1 MFKGLKQIFSARNKD
16 IRKKILFTLLILFI
30 YKVGTAVRVPG
41 TENITQDLGFLE
53 LLNVMGG
60 GSLKNFSIFALGVT
74 PYISASIIIQLLQMD
89 IIPYFSNLAKEGH
102 TGRVKLN
109 KITRYLGIV
118 FAFLQGLVMSFSF
131 LGGNASAVEYLRVS
145 LILTAGTCFLLW
157 LGDQIT
163 SKGVGNGI
171 SMLIMAGILISTP
184 SMMADAFGS
193 FVVSG
198 SVQEV
203 ALGVT
208 KFILFILVYLAIIVG
223 VVFIEKSERRIP
235 IQYSNKTTSAYGA
248 KQAYIP
254 FKLNSAGVMPVI
266 FASILISIPAFIASF
281 IKNDSF
287 SLFINKY
294 ISYNTV
300 TGFIL
305 YILLII
311 LFTYLYTFMASGL
324 RPKELAENLNKQGGY
339 IPGVRPGNETKG
351 YISKILSRT
360 TFIGALFL
368 IVIAGLPILVSNLST
383 LPTSVTVGG
392 TGLLIVVG
400 VALET
405 YSQIESAISAKQ
417 YERGYYRKW
426 KT

>member
-1 MFKGLKQIFSARNKD
+1 MFKNIKQIFSARNKD

-30 YKVGTAVRVPG
+30 YKLGTAVRVPG
-41 TENITQDLGFLE
+41 TENITEDLGFLE

-118 FAFLQGLVMSFSF
+118 LAFLQGLVMSFSF
-131 LGGNASAVEYLRVS
+131 LGASSGAVEYLRVS
-145 LILTAGTCFLLW
+145 VILTAGTCFLLW

-163 SKGVGNGI
+163 SKGVGNGV

-184 SMMADAFGS
+184 TMMKDAFSS

-198 SVQEV
+198 TVQEV
-203 ALGVT
+203 SLGVT
-208 KFILFILVYLAIIVG
+208 KFILFLLAYILIIVG

-235 IQYSNKTTSAYGA
+235 VQYSNKTLTAYGA
-248 KQAYIP
+248 KQTYIP

-266 FASILISIPAFIASF
+266 FASSLISIPSLIATF
-281 IKNDSF
+281 LKKDSF
-287 SLFINKY
+287 SLFVNKY
-294 ISYNTV
+294 INYNTV

-305 YILLII
+305 YILLIV

-339 IPGVRPGNETKG
+339 VPGVRPGNETKK
-351 YISKILSRT
+351 YITKVLSRT
-360 TFIGALFL
+360 TFMGAVFL
-368 IVIAGLPILVSNLST
+368 LVIAGIPILVSNLSS
-383 LPTSVTVGG
+383 LPTNVTVGG

-405 YSQIESAISAKQ
+405 YNQIESSLSARK
-417 YERGYYRKW
+417 YERSYRK
-426 KT
+426 

>member
-1 MFKGLKQIFSARNKD
+1 MFKGIKQIFSARNKD
-16 IRKKILFTLLILFI
+16 VKNKILFTLLILFI
-30 YKVGTAVRVPG
+30 YKLGTTVRVPG

-74 PYISASIIIQLLQMD
+74 PYISASIIVQLLQMD
-89 IIPYFSNLAKEGH
+89 IIPYFSNLAKEGYS
-102 TGRVKLN
+102 GRTKLN

-118 FAFLQGLVMSFSF
+118 LAFLQGLVMSFSF
-131 LGGNASAVEYLRVS
+131 LGESATSLDYLRVT

-163 SKGVGNGI
+163 RKGVGNGI
-171 SMLIMAGILISTP
+171 SILIMAGILISTP
-184 SMMADAFGS
+184 SMMVDAYNA

-198 SVQEV
+198 TVQEV

-208 KFILFILVYLAIIVG
+208 KFILFLLVYVAIIVG

-235 IQYSNKTTSAYGA
+235 VQYSNKTATAYGA
-248 KQAYIP
+248 KQTYIP
-254 FKLNSAGVMPVI
+254 FRLNSSGVMPVI
-266 FASILISIPAFIASF
+266 FASSLISIPSLIAAFV
-281 IKNDSF
+281 KKDSF
-287 SLFINKY
+287 SLFVNKY
-294 ISYNTV
+294 INYNTV

-305 YILLII
+305 YILLIV
-311 LFTYLYTFMASGL
+311 LFSYLYTFMAGL
-324 RPKELAENLNKQGGY
+324 KPKELAENLNKQGGY

-351 YISKILSRT
+351 YISKVLSRT
-360 TFIGALFL
+360 TFLGALFL
-368 IVIAGLPILVSNLST
+368 VVIAGLPIIVTNLSS

-405 YSQIESAISAKQ
+405 YNQIESTMSARK
-417 YERGYYRKW
+417 YERGYRR
-426 KT
+426 

>member
-1 MFKGLKQIFSARNKD
+1 MFKNIKQIFSARNKD
-16 IRKKILFTLLILFI
+16 VRNKILFTLLILFI
-30 YKVGTAVRVPG
+30 YKLGTAVRVPG
-41 TENITQDLGFLE
+41 TEDITQDLGFLE

-60 GSLKNFSIFALGVT
+60 GSLRNFSIFALGVT
-74 PYISASIIIQLLQMD
+74 PYISASIIVQLLQMD

-118 FAFLQGLVMSFSF
+118 LAFLQGLVMSFSF
-131 LGGNASAVEYLRVS
+131 LGEGATSIEYLRTT

-163 SKGVGNGI
+163 RKGVGNGI

-184 SMMADAFGS
+184 SMMIDAFSS
-193 FVVSG
+193 FVVIG
-198 SVQEV
+198 TAQET
-203 ALGVT
+203 ALGIT
-208 KFILFILVYLAIIVG
+208 KFVLFLLVYIAIIVG
-223 VVFIEKSERRIP
+223 VVFIEKSERRVP
-235 IQYSNKTTSAYGA
+235 VQYSNRTSTAYGA
-248 KQAYIP
+248 KQTYIP

-266 FASILISIPAFIASF
+266 FASSLISIPSLIATF
-281 IKNDSF
+281 IKKDSF
-287 SLFINKY
+287 SLFVNSYIN
-294 ISYNTV
+294 YNTV

-324 RPKELAENLNKQGGY
+324 KPKELAENLNKQGGY
-339 IPGVRPGNETKG
+339 VPGVRPGNETKS
-351 YISKILSRT
+351 YISKVLSRT
-360 TFIGALFL
+360 TFLGALFL
-368 IVIAGLPILVSNLST
+368 IIIAGLPILVSNMSS

-405 YSQIESAISAKQ
+405 YNQVESTLAARK
-417 YERGYYRKW
+417 YERGYK
-426 KT
+426 K

>member
-1 MFKGLKQIFSARNKD
+1 MFKNIKQVFSPSNKD
-16 IRKKILFTLLILFI
+16 IRNKILFTLLILFI
-30 YKVGTAVRVPG
+30 YKLGTAVRVPG
-41 TENITQDLGFLE
+41 TDNITEDLGFLE

-74 PYISASIIIQLLQMD
+74 PYISASIIVQLLQMD

-109 KITRYLGIV
+109 KITRYMGIIL
-118 FAFLQGLVMSFSF
+118 AFLQGLVMSFSF
-131 LGGNASAVEYLRVS
+131 LGESATAIEYLRVS

-163 SKGVGNGI
+163 RKGVGNGI

-184 SMMADAFGS
+184 SMMVDAFGS
-193 FVVSG
+193 FVVAG
-198 SVQEV
+198 TVQEV
-203 ALGVT
+203 ALGIT
-208 KFILFILVYLAIIVG
+208 KFVLFLLIYISIIIG
-223 VVFIEKSERRIP
+223 VVFIEKSERRVP
-235 IQYSNKTTSAYGA
+235 VQYSNRTSTAYGA
-248 KQAYIP
+248 KQTYIP

-266 FASILISIPAFIASF
+266 FASSLISIPSLIAAF

-294 ISYNTV
+294 INYSTV

-305 YILLII
+305 YVLLII

-324 RPKELAENLNKQGGY
+324 KPKELADNLNKNGGY
-339 IPGVRPGNETKG
+339 IPGVRPGVETKN
-351 YISKILSRT
+351 YIGKVLSRT
-360 TFIGALFL
+360 TFLGAAFL
-368 IVIAGLPILVSNLST
+368 IIIAGLPILVSNFSS

-405 YSQIESAISAKQ
+405 YNQIESTLSARK
-417 YERGYYRKW
+417 YERGYRK
-426 KT
+426 

>member
-1 MFKGLKQIFSARNKD
+1 MFKNFKQLFSARNKD
-16 IRKKILFTLLILFI
+16 LRKKILFTLFILFL
-30 YKVGTAVRVPG
+30 YKVGTSIRVPG

-74 PYISASIIIQLLQMD
+74 PYISASIIVQLLQMD

-109 KITRYLGIV
+109 KITRYIGIA
-118 FAFLQGLVMSFSF
+118 FAFLQGYVMSFSF
-131 LGGNASAVEYLRVS
+131 LGESSTALEYLRVS

-163 SKGVGNGI
+163 KKGVGNGI
-171 SMLIMAGILISTP
+171 SLLIMAGILISTP
-184 SMMADAFGS
+184 SMMVDAFGS

-198 SVQEV
+198 TTQEV
-203 ALGVT
+203 ALGIT
-208 KFILFILVYLAIIVG
+208 KFILFILLYVAIIVG

-235 IQYSNKTTSAYGA
+235 IQYSNRTTTAYGA
-248 KQAYIP
+248 KQTYIP
-254 FKLNSAGVMPVI
+254 LKLNSAGVMPVI
-266 FASILISIPAFIASF
+266 FASSLISIPSLIATF
-281 IKNDSF
+281 VKNDSF
-287 SLFINKY
+287 SLFVNSYIN
-294 ISYNTV
+294 YNTV

-305 YILLII
+305 YILFIV
-311 LFTYLYTFMASGL
+311 LFSYLYTFMATGL
-324 RPKELAENLNKQGGY
+324 KPKELAENLNKQGGY
-339 IPGVRPGNETKG
+339 IPGIRPGKETKN
-351 YISKILSRT
+351 YIGNVLSKT
-360 TFIGALFL
+360 TFLGALFL
-368 IVIAGLPILVSNLST
+368 IVIAGFPILAANISS

-405 YSQIESAISAKQ
+405 YNQIESTLSARS
-417 YERGYYRKW
+417 YERSYRR
-426 KT
+426 

>member
-1 MFKGLKQIFSARNKD
+1 MFKDIKQIFSARNKD
-16 IRKKILFTLLILFI
+16 VKNKILFTLLILFI
-30 YKVGTAVRVPG
+30 YKLGTTVRVPG

-74 PYISASIIIQLLQMD
+74 PYISASIIVQLLQMD
-89 IIPYFSNLAKEGH
+89 IIPYFSNLAKEGYS
-102 TGRVKLN
+102 GRTKLN
-109 KITRYLGIV
+109 KITRYLGIAL
-118 FAFLQGLVMSFSF
+118 AFLQGLVMSFSF
-131 LGGNASAVEYLRVS
+131 LGESATSLDYLRVT

-163 SKGVGNGI
+163 RKGVGNGI
-171 SMLIMAGILISTP
+171 SILIMAGILISTP
-184 SMMADAFGS
+184 SMMVDAYNA

-198 SVQEV
+198 TVQEV

-208 KFILFILVYLAIIVG
+208 KFILFLLVYVAIIVG

-235 IQYSNKTTSAYGA
+235 VQYSNKTATAYGA
-248 KQAYIP
+248 KQTYIP
-254 FKLNSAGVMPVI
+254 FRLNSSGVMPVI
-266 FASILISIPAFIASF
+266 FASSLISIPSLIAAFV
-281 IKNDSF
+281 KKDSF
-287 SLFINKY
+287 SLFVNKY
-294 ISYNTV
+294 INYNTV

-305 YILLII
+305 YILLIV
-311 LFTYLYTFMASGL
+311 LFSYLYTFMAGL
-324 RPKELAENLNKQGGY
+324 KPKELAENLNKQGGY

-351 YISKILSRT
+351 YISKVLSRT
-360 TFIGALFL
+360 TFLGALFL
-368 IVIAGLPILVSNLST
+368 VVIAGLPIIVTNLSS

-405 YSQIESAISAKQ
+405 YNQIESTMSARK
-417 YERGYYRKW
+417 YERGYRR
-426 KT
+426 

>member
-1 MFKGLKQIFSARNKD
+1 MFKGLKQIFSAGNKD
-16 IRKKILFTLLILFI
+16 IRKKIFFTLLILFV
-30 YKVGTAVRVPG
+30 YKLGTTVRVPG
-41 TENITQDLGFLE
+41 TESITDDLGFLE

-60 GSLKNFSIFALGVT
+60 GALREFSIFALGVT
-74 PYISASIIIQLLQMD
+74 PYISASIITQLLQMD

-118 FAFLQGLVMSFSF
+118 LAFLQGLLMSFSF
-131 LGGNASAVEYLRVS
+131 LGEGATAIEYLTTS

-163 SKGVGNGI
+163 QKGVGNGI

-184 SMMADAFGS
+184 AMMTDAFGA
-193 FVVSG
+193 FVVTG
-198 SVQEV
+198 TTQEV

-208 KFILFILVYLAIIVG
+208 KFVLFLLLYVAIIVG

-235 IQYSNKTTSAYGA
+235 IQYSNRTSTAYGA
-248 KQAYIP
+248 KQTYIP

-266 FASILISIPAFIASF
+266 FASSLISIPSLISAF

-287 SLFINKY
+287 SLFVNKY
-294 ISYNTV
+294 INYSSV

-305 YILLII
+305 YLLLII
-311 LFTYLYTFMASGL
+311 IFTYLYTFMATGL
-324 RPKELAENLNKQGGY
+324 KPKELSENLNKQGGY
-339 IPGVRPGNETKG
+339 IPGVRPGNETKK
-351 YISKILSRT
+351 YISSVLSKITLL
-360 TFIGALFL
+360 GALFL
-368 IVIAGLPILVSNLST
+368 VVIAGLPIFVSNISS
-383 LPTSVTVGG
+383 LPTSVRVGG

-405 YSQIESAISAKQ
+405 YNQIQSSLSARQ
-417 YERGYYRKW
+417 YERGYRK
-426 KT
+426 

>member
-1 MFKGLKQIFSARNKD
+1 MFKNLKQIFSPKNKD
-16 IRKKILFTLLILFI
+16 IRNKILFTLLILFI
-30 YKVGTAVRVPG
+30 YKLGTSVRVPG
-41 TENITQDLGFLE
+41 TDNITQDLGFLE
-53 LLNVMGG
+53 LLNVMSG
-60 GSLKNFSIFALGVT
+60 GSLRNFSIFALGVT

-89 IIPYFSNLAKEGH
+89 IVPYFSNLAKEGH
-102 TGRVKLN
+102 TGRVKIN

-118 FAFLQGLVMSFSF
+118 LAFLQGLVMSFSF
-131 LGGNASAVEYLRVS
+131 LGEGATAIEYLRVS

-163 SKGVGNGI
+163 QKGVGNGI

-184 SMMADAFGS
+184 SMMVDAFGS

-198 SVQEV
+198 TVQEV
-203 ALGVT
+203 AFGVT
-208 KFILFILVYLAIIVG
+208 KFILFLLVYVAIIVG

-235 IQYSNKTTSAYGA
+235 IQYSNRTSTAYGA
-248 KQAYIP
+248 KQTYIP

-266 FASILISIPAFIASF
+266 FASSLISIPSLIASF

-287 SLFINKY
+287 SLFVNSYIN
-294 ISYNTV
+294 YNTI

-305 YILLII
+305 YVLLII
-311 LFTYLYTFMASGL
+311 LFTYIYTFMATGL
-324 RPKELAENLNKQGGY
+324 KPKELADNLNKRGGY
-339 IPGVRPGNETKG
+339 IPGIRPGTETKK
-351 YISKILSRT
+351 YISKVLSRT
-360 TFIGALFL
+360 TFLGAVFL
-368 IVIAGLPILVSNLST
+368 VVIAGLPILVSNLSS

-405 YSQIESAISAKQ
+405 YNQIESRLEARR
-417 YERGYYRKW
+417 YERGYHK
-426 KT
+426 

>member
-1 MFKGLKQIFSARNKD
+1 MFKNIKQIFSPSNKD
-16 IRKKILFTLLILFI
+16 VRNKILFTLLILFI

-41 TENITQDLGFLE
+41 TDNITEDLGFLE

-74 PYISASIIIQLLQMD
+74 PYISASIIVQLLQMD

-109 KITRYLGIV
+109 KITRYLGIAL
-118 FAFLQGLVMSFSF
+118 AFLQGLVMSFSF
-131 LGGNASAVEYLRVS
+131 LGETATAIEYLRVS

-163 SKGVGNGI
+163 RKGVGNGI

-184 SMMADAFGS
+184 SMMVDAFSS
-193 FVVSG
+193 FVVTG
-198 SVQEV
+198 TVQEV
-203 ALGVT
+203 AFGVT
-208 KFILFILVYLAIIVG
+208 KFILFLLVYIAIIVG
-223 VVFIEKSERRIP
+223 VVFIEKSERRVP
-235 IQYSNKTTSAYGA
+235 VQYTNRTSTAYGA
-248 KQAYIP
+248 KQTYIP

-266 FASILISIPAFIASF
+266 FASSLISIPSLIAAF
-281 IKNDSF
+281 IKNDNF

-294 ISYNTV
+294 INYSTV

-305 YILLII
+305 YILLIV
-311 LFTYLYTFMASGL
+311 LFSYLYTFMASGL
-324 RPKELAENLNKQGGY
+324 KPKELAENLNKNGGY
-339 IPGVRPGNETKG
+339 IPGIRPGGETKE
-351 YISKILSRT
+351 YISKVLSRT
-360 TFIGALFL
+360 TFLGALFL
-368 IVIAGLPILVSNLST
+368 VVIAGLPILVSNFSS

-405 YSQIESAISAKQ
+405 YNQIESTLSARK
-417 YERGYYRKW
+417 YERGYRK
-426 KT
+426 

>member
-1 MFKGLKQIFSARNKD
+1 MFKNIKQIFSARNKD
-16 IRKKILFTLLILFI
+16 IKNKILFTLLILFI
-30 YKVGTAVRVPG
+30 YKLGTAVRVPG

-74 PYISASIIIQLLQMD
+74 PYISASIIVQLLQMD
-89 IIPYFSNLAKEGH
+89 IIPYFSNLAKEGYS
-102 TGRVKLN
+102 GRTKLN
-109 KITRYLGIV
+109 KITRYLGIAL
-118 FAFLQGLVMSFSF
+118 AFLQGLVMSFSF
-131 LGGNASAVEYLRVS
+131 LGEAATSMEYLRVT

-163 SKGVGNGI
+163 RKGVGNGI
-171 SMLIMAGILISTP
+171 SILIMAGILISTP
-184 SMMADAFGS
+184 SMMVDAFSS

-198 SVQEV
+198 TTQEV

-208 KFILFILVYLAIIVG
+208 KFILFLLVYIAIVVG
-223 VVFIEKSERRIP
+223 VVFIEKSERRVP
-235 IQYSNKTTSAYGA
+235 IQYSNRTSTAYGA
-248 KQAYIP
+248 KQTYIP

-266 FASILISIPAFIASF
+266 FASSLVSIPSLIATF
-281 IKNDSF
+281 LKKDSF
-287 SLFINKY
+287 SLFVNSYIN
-294 ISYNTV
+294 YNTV

-305 YILLII
+305 YVLLII

-324 RPKELAENLNKQGGY
+324 KPKEVAENINKQGGY
-339 IPGVRPGNETKG
+339 VPGIRPGNETKN
-351 YISKILSRT
+351 YISKVLSRT
-360 TFIGALFL
+360 TFLGAIFL
-368 IVIAGLPILVSNLST
+368 VIIAGLPILVSNLSS

-405 YSQIESAISAKQ
+405 YNQIESSLSARK
-417 YERGYYRKW
+417 YERDYRK
-426 KT
+426 

>member
-1 MFKGLKQIFSARNKD
+1 MFKNVKQIFTPSNKD
-16 IRKKILFTLLILFI
+16 IRNKILFTLLILFI

-41 TENITQDLGFLE
+41 TDNITEDLGFLE

-74 PYISASIIIQLLQMD
+74 PYISASIIVQLLQMD
-89 IIPYFSNLAKEGH
+89 IIPYFSNLAKEGY

-109 KITRYLGIV
+109 KITRYLGIAL
-118 FAFLQGLVMSFSF
+118 AFLQGLVMSFSF
-131 LGGNASAVEYLRVS
+131 LGQTATSIEYLRVS

-163 SKGVGNGI
+163 RKGVGNGI

-184 SMMADAFGS
+184 SMMVDAFGS
-193 FVVSG
+193 FVVTG
-198 SVQEV
+198 TVQET
-203 ALGVT
+203 AFGIT
-208 KFILFILVYLAIIVG
+208 KFILFLLIYISIIVG

-235 IQYSNKTTSAYGA
+235 VQYSNRTSTAYGA
-248 KQAYIP
+248 KQTYIP

-266 FASILISIPAFIASF
+266 FASSLISIPSLIAAF
-281 IKNDSF
+281 IKNDNF

-294 ISYNTV
+294 INYSTV

-311 LFTYLYTFMASGL
+311 LFAYLYTFMASGL
-324 RPKELAENLNKQGGY
+324 KPKELAENLNKNGGY
-339 IPGVRPGNETKG
+339 IPGVRPGGETKK
-351 YISKILSRT
+351 YISKVLSRT
-360 TFIGALFL
+360 TFLGAIFL
-368 IVIAGLPILVSNLST
+368 IVIAGLPILVSNFSS

-405 YSQIESAISAKQ
+405 YNQIESTLSARK
-417 YERGYYRKW
+417 YERGYRK
-426 KT
+426 